1 MAFGSNAADLY
12 TSQGDDDDADFA
24 QEASNSCQLTR
35 QWRLR
40 VMAQEETFKDLA
52 HGKSRRL
59 LAHNQPSQGAEI
71 DVGNSVIFSSK
82 SNGKAPPKGDVRLSP
97 CA

>member
-1 MAFGSNAADLY
+1 MAFGSNSADLY

-24 QEASNSCQLTR
+24 QEASISSQPMR

-40 VMAQEETFKDLA
+40 VVAQEETFKDLA
-52 HGKSRRL
+52 YGKSRRL

-71 DVGNSVIFSSK
+71 EVGNSVIFSSK
-82 SNGKAPPKGDVRLSP
+82 LNGEAPQNGDVRLSP